1 MEEIKD
7 IAISILASAFAL
19 ALISVPVYI
28 MWNWLIPNIFNL
40 PYIDYIEAWGLMAFG
55 VLLNSIFGLTV
66 KTKKDKWI
74 NYAIRKSDFNR

>member
-1 MEEIKD
+1 MEQFKD
-7 IAISILASAFAL
+7 IAISILSSSVAL

-40 PYIDYIEAWGLMAFG
+40 PYIDYVEAWGLMAFA

-66 KTKKDKWI
+66 KSKKDK
-74 NYAIRKSDFNR
+74 

>member
-1 MEEIKD
+1 MEQVKE
-7 IAISILASAFAL
+7 IAISILASSIAL

-40 PYIDYIEAWGLMAFG
+40 PYIDYVEAWGLMAFA

-66 KTKKDKWI
+66 KNKKDK
-74 NYAIRKSDFNR
+74 

>member
-1 MEEIKD
+1 MEQVKD
-7 IAISILASAFAL
+7 IAISIVSSAVAL

-40 PYIDYIEAWGLMAFG
+40 PYIDYVEAWGLMAFA

-66 KTKKDKWI
+66 KSKKDK
-74 NYAIRKSDFNR
+74 

>member
-1 MEEIKD
+1 MEQVKD
-7 IAISILASAFAL
+7 IAISILSSAVAL

-40 PYIDYIEAWGLMAFG
+40 PYIDYVEAWGLMAFA

-66 KTKKDKWI
+66 KSKKNK
-74 NYAIRKSDFNR
+74 

>member
-1 MEEIKD
+1 MEQVKD
-7 IAISILASAFAL
+7 IAISILSSAVAL

-40 PYIDYIEAWGLMAFG
+40 PYIDYVEAWGLMAFA

-66 KTKKDKWI
+66 KSKKDQ
-74 NYAIRKSDFNR
+74 

>member
-1 MEEIKD
+1 MEQVKE
-7 IAISILASAFAL
+7 IAISILASATAL

-40 PYIDYIEAWGLMAFG
+40 PYIDYVEAWGLMAFS

-66 KTKKDKWI
+66 KPKKDK
-74 NYAIRKSDFNR
+74 

>member
-1 MEEIKD
+1 MEQMKD
-7 IAISILASAFAL
+7 IAISILASAVAL

-40 PYIDYIEAWGLMAFG
+40 PYIDYVEAWGLMAFA

-66 KTKKDKWI
+66 KSKKDK
-74 NYAIRKSDFNR
+74 